1 MHWTKQDTLSWD
13 AKPDHRS
20 RPQTTLKDIW
30 RQIPRPHLQHQTE
43 EPKRENPKIPLQN
56 SSHTGCQKQGPRHH
70 TGDHHPP
77 KMVLHGDIHSIQ
89 DSTAIPPPHIPTQ
102 LIAGICTADQLHAI
116 RTENQLQESLLSSLH
131 SIHTV
136 NWEQVQSATFSNN
149 NMLLLLSTIEDGIP
163 EFKHQLPPSS
173 ENTTNL
179 GSIYTA
185 CSDGV
190 VIYKNFIVIPPS
202 LRPSCLSALHA
213 AHQGTSVMTSK
224 AEASIF
230 WPGITNDIQAIRA
243 ICPHCNRMAPSQAA
257 LPPIP
262 PTLPEY
268 PFQCICADYF
278 HYQGH
283 TYLVIVDRYSN
294 WPIVE
299 RAKDGAQGLINVVR
313 QLFHL
318 WHSRRTLIRWWS

>member
-1 MHWTKQDTLSWD
+1 MAFPNSNTNYH
-13 AKPDHRS
+13 
-20 RPQTTLKDIW
+20 
-30 RQIPRPHLQHQTE
+30 HL
-43 EPKRENPKIPLQN
+43 
-56 SSHTGCQKQGPRHH
+56 
-70 TGDHHPP
+70 
-77 KMVLHGDIHSIQ
+77 
-89 DSTAIPPPHIPTQ
+89 
-102 LIAGICTADQLHAI
+102 
-116 RTENQLQESLLSSLH
+116 
-131 SIHTV
+131 
-136 NWEQVQSATFSNN
+136 
-149 NMLLLLSTIEDGIP
+149 
-163 EFKHQLPPSS
+163 S

-257 LPPIP
+257 PPPIP

-278 HYQGH
+278 HYQGQ
-283 TYLVIVDRYSN
+283 TYLVIVDRYSYSG
-294 WPIVE
+294 E
-299 RAKDGAQGLINVVR
+299 SQ
-313 QLFHL
+313 
-318 WHSRRTLIRWWS
+318 RRSPRTN